1 MKQIIDALIYIH
13 DINIIHRDLKLE
25 NIMVNFDT
33 EKDKEELNMMKA
45 KIKIIDFGLA
55 IILPSYNS
63 LTNTAVGTML
73 YMDPKLLEE
82 LQSQNVSKEMMA
94 LSSMI
99 QYGIVFGLILAIVG
113 IILSKKI
120 KLWKEFKINKKAI
133 IATSIITII
142 CALLLYPGDKFI
154 FGSLNTWVNEQYV
167 VKPTIYK
174 IVGGLLVGGIIEEV
188 MMRLFFMSLVIFVVS
203 KLFYKNK
210 KEVPVSVFVIANIIS
225 TLLFAAGHLP
235 STSTMT
241 TLTPLII
248 FRCFLFNGGIGLC
261 FGYLYRKYG
270 IGYAM
275 ISHGLCHLI
284 SDLLMIILI

>member
-1 MKQIIDALIYIH
+1 MK
-13 DINIIHRDLKLE
+13 KVFKE
-25 NIMVNFDT
+25 NWQFLLLV
-33 EKDKEELNMMKA
+33 LLG
-45 KIKIIDFGLA
+45 GLLGGYC
-55 IILPSYNS
+55 IGLYSYDS
-63 LTNTAVGTML
+63 L
-73 YMDPKLLEE
+73 DPKLLEE
-82 LQSQNVSKEMMA
+82 LQSQNVSKEMIA

-113 IILSKKI
+113 IIISKKI

>member
-1 MKQIIDALIYIH
+1 MK
-13 DINIIHRDLKLE
+13 KVFKE
-25 NIMVNFDT
+25 NWQFLLLV
-33 EKDKEELNMMKA
+33 LLG
-45 KIKIIDFGLA
+45 GLLGGYF
-55 IILPSYNS
+55 IGLYSYDS
-63 LTNTAVGTML
+63 L
-73 YMDPKLLEE
+73 DPKLLEE
-82 LQSQNVSKEMMA
+82 LQSQNVSKEMIA

-99 QYGIVFGLILAIVG
+99 QYGIVFGLILAVVG

-142 CALLLYPGDKFI
+142 CALLLYPGDKLI

-203 KLFYKNK
+203 KLFYKNE

-225 TLLFAAGHLP
+225 ALLFAAGHLP

>member
-1 MKQIIDALIYIH
+1 MK
-13 DINIIHRDLKLE
+13 KVFKE
-25 NIMVNFDT
+25 NWQFLLLV
-33 EKDKEELNMMKA
+33 LLG
-45 KIKIIDFGLA
+45 GLLGGYC
-55 IILPSYNS
+55 IGLYSYGS
-63 LTNTAVGTML
+63 L
-73 YMDPKLLEE
+73 DPKLLEE
-82 LQSQNVSKEMMA
+82 LQSQNVSKEMIA

-203 KLFYKNK
+203 KLFYKNC
-210 KEVPVSVFVIANIIS
+210 
-225 TLLFAAGHLP
+225 
-235 STSTMT
+235 
-241 TLTPLII
+241 LTP
-248 FRCFLFNGGIGLC
+248 
-261 FGYLYRKYG
+261 YY
-270 IGYAM
+270 M
-275 ISHGLCHLI
+275 H
-284 SDLLMIILI
+284 M

>member
-1 MKQIIDALIYIH
+1 MK
-13 DINIIHRDLKLE
+13 KVFKE
-25 NIMVNFDT
+25 NWQFLLLVLLGGLLGGYCIGLYSYDS
-33 EKDKEELNMMKA
+33 LN
-45 KIKIIDFGLA
+45 
-55 IILPSYNS
+55 
-63 LTNTAVGTML
+63 
-73 YMDPKLLEE
+73 PKLLEE
-82 LQSQNVSKEMMA
+82 LQSQNVSKEMIA

-120 KLWKEFKINKKAI
+120 KLWKEFKTNKKAI

-142 CALLLYPGDKFI
+142 CALLLYPGDKLI